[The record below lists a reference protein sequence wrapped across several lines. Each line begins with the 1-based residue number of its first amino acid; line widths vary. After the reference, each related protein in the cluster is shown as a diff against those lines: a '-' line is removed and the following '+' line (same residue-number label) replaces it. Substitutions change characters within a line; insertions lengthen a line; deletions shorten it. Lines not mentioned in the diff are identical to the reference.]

1 MSLSKTS
8 LPRAGSLKELIA
20 RDITGVFMNVNDF
33 CDNLNIQIGRKKFN
47 VIGSLQSNTV
57 TNNSGN
63 SSPLQSD
70 AWTLYI
76 KYPLL
81 DDLDATQPELLSAGQ
96 RIIITNRE
104 QPDVAMSFTIVSVS
118 DEMGLARVNLNCNTG
133 R

>member
-1 MSLSKTS
+1 M
-8 LPRAGSLKELIA
+8 SLKELIA
-20 RDITGVFMNVNDF
+20 RDITGIFMNVNDF

-70 AWTLYI
+70 TWVLYI

-81 DDLDATQPELLSAGQ
+81 DDLTDDSNILSAGQ
-96 RIIITNRE
+96 RIIISNNESSLTGANNIK
-104 QPDVAMSFTIVSVS
+104 DMAFTIVSVS
-118 DEMGLARVNLNCNTG
+118 DEMGLATINLTNNSG

>member
-1 MSLSKTS
+1 M
-8 LPRAGSLKELIA
+8 SLKELIA
-20 RDITGVFMNVNDF
+20 RDITGIFMNANDF

-70 AWTLYI
+70 AWVLYI
-76 KYPLL
+76 KYPLI
-81 DDLDATQPELLSAGQ
+81 DDINTNNILSAGQ
-96 RIIITNRE
+96 RVIISNGENIK
-104 QPDVAMSFTIVSVS
+104 DMAFTIVSVS
-118 DEMGLARVNLNCNTG
+118 DEMGLATIQLSTSTG

>member
-1 MSLSKTS
+1 M
-8 LPRAGSLKELIA
+8 SLKELIA
-20 RDITGVFMNVNDF
+20 RDITGIFMNVSDF

-63 SSPLQSD
+63 NAYPLQSD
-70 AWTLYI
+70 AWVLYI

-81 DDLDATQPELLSAGQ
+81 DDLEADNILSAGQ
-96 RIIITNRE
+96 RIIISSKDSNIK
-104 QPDVAMSFTIVSVS
+104 DMAFTIVSVS
-118 DEMGLARVNLNCNTG
+118 DECGLATINLTNNSG

>member
-1 MSLSKTS
+1 M
-8 LPRAGSLKELIA
+8 SLKELIA

-33 CDNLNIQIGRKKFN
+33 CDNLIIQIGRKKFN

-81 DDLDATQPELLSAGQ
+81 DDLAVTTDEAILSAGQ
-96 RIIITNRE
+96 RIIISNGE
-104 QPDVAMSFTIVSVS
+104 NIKDMAFTIVSVS
-118 DEMGLARVNLNCNTG
+118 DEMGLARVNLNCAAG

>member
-1 MSLSKTS
+1 M
-8 LPRAGSLKELIA
+8 SLKELIA
-20 RDITGVFMNVNDF
+20 RDITGIFMNVNDF

-47 VIGSLQSNTV
+47 IIGSLQSNTV

-76 KYPLL
+76 KYPLI
-81 DDLDATQPELLSAGQ
+81 DDLTEDSNILSTGQ
-96 RIIITNRE
+96 RIIISNGE
-104 QPDVAMSFTIVSVS
+104 NIKDMAFTIVSVS
-118 DEMGLARVNLNCNTG
+118 DEMGLAQVQLSNNSG

>member
-1 MSLSKTS
+1 M
-8 LPRAGSLKELIA
+8 SLKELIA
-20 RDITGVFMNVNDF
+20 RDITGIFMNVNDF

-70 AWTLYI
+70 TWVLYI

-81 DDLDATQPELLSAGQ
+81 DDLDSDNILSAGQ
-96 RIIITNRE
+96 RIIISNNESSLTGASNIK
-104 QPDVAMSFTIVSVS
+104 DMAFTIVSVS
-118 DEMGLARVNLNCNTG
+118 DEMGLATIQLSTSTG

>member
-1 MSLSKTS
+1 M
-8 LPRAGSLKELIA
+8 SLKELIA
-20 RDITGVFMNVNDF
+20 RDITGIFMNVNDF
-33 CDNLNIQIGRKKFN
+33 CDNLSLQIGRKKFN

-81 DDLDATQPELLSAGQ
+81 DDLATTTDEAILSAGQ

-118 DEMGLARVNLNCNTG
+118 DELGLATINLTNNSG

>member
-1 MSLSKTS
+1 M
-8 LPRAGSLKELIA
+8 SLKELIA
-20 RDITGVFMNVNDF
+20 RDITGIFMNVNDF
-33 CDNLNIQIGRKKFN
+33 CDNLSLQIGRKKFN

-76 KYPLL
+76 KYPLI
-81 DDLDATQPELLSAGQ
+81 DDLDAEQPELLSTGQ
-96 RIIITNRE
+96 RIIISSR
-104 QPDVAMSFTIVSVS
+104 DSGLKDASFTIVSVS
-118 DEMGLARVNLNCNTG
+118 DEMGLATIQLSNASG

>member
-1 MSLSKTS
+1 M
-8 LPRAGSLKELIA
+8 SLKELIA
-20 RDITGVFMNVNDF
+20 RDITGIFMNVNDF
-33 CDNLNIQIGRKKFN
+33 CDNLNIQIGRKKYN

-81 DDLDATQPELLSAGQ
+81 DDLEAAQPELLSAGQ

-118 DEMGLARVNLNCNTG
+118 DEMGLATIQLSTSTG

>member
-1 MSLSKTS
+1 M
-8 LPRAGSLKELIA
+8 SLKELIA
-20 RDITGVFMNVNDF
+20 RDITGIFMNVNDF

-63 SSPLQSD
+63 NSSPLQSD

-81 DDLDATQPELLSAGQ
+81 DDITSEDEFILSAGQ
-96 RIIITNRE
+96 RIIISNGE
-104 QPDVAMSFTIVSVS
+104 NIKDMAFTIVSVS
-118 DEMGLARVNLNCNTG
+118 DEMGLATVQLSNSAG
-133 R
+133 S

>member
-1 MSLSKTS
+1 M
-8 LPRAGSLKELIA
+8 SLKELIA
-20 RDITGVFMNVNDF
+20 RDITGIFMNVNDF
-33 CDNLNIQIGRKKFN
+33 CDNLNIQIGRKKYN

-70 AWTLYI
+70 TWVLYI

-81 DDLDATQPELLSAGQ
+81 DDLTEDSNILSAGQ

-118 DEMGLARVNLNCNTG
+118 DEMGLATIQLSTSTG

>member
-1 MSLSKTS
+1 M
-8 LPRAGSLKELIA
+8 SLKELIA
-20 RDITGVFMNVNDF
+20 RDITGIFMNVNDF

-70 AWTLYI
+70 TWVLYI

-81 DDLDATQPELLSAGQ
+81 DDLDAAQPELLSAGQ

>member
-1 MSLSKTS
+1 M
-8 LPRAGSLKELIA
+8 SLKELIA
-20 RDITGVFMNVNDF
+20 RDITGIFMNVNDF

-70 AWTLYI
+70 AWVLYV
-76 KYPLL
+76 KYPLI
-81 DDLDATQPELLSAGQ
+81 DDLDAENILSAGQ
-96 RIIITNRE
+96 RIIISS
-104 QPDVAMSFTIVSVS
+104 PDSNIKDMAFTIVSVS
-118 DEMGLARVNLNCNTG
+118 DEMGLATIQLSTSTG

>member
-1 MSLSKTS
+1 M
-8 LPRAGSLKELIA
+8 SLKELIA
-20 RDITGVFMNVNDF
+20 RDITNIFMNVNDF

-70 AWTLYI
+70 TWTLYI
-76 KYPLL
+76 KYPLI
-81 DDLDATQPELLSAGQ
+81 DDLTEDSNILSTGQ
-96 RIIITNRE
+96 RIIISNNE
-104 QPDVAMSFTIVSVS
+104 NIKDMAFTIVSVS
-118 DEMGLARVNLNCNTG
+118 DEMGLATVQLSNNSG

>member
-1 MSLSKTS
+1 M
-8 LPRAGSLKELIA
+8 SLKELIA
-20 RDITGVFMNVNDF
+20 RDITGIFMNVNDF
-33 CDNLNIQIGRKKFN
+33 CDNLNIQIGRKKYN

-63 SSPLQSD
+63 SNPLQSD
-70 AWTLYI
+70 TWVLYI

-81 DDLDATQPELLSAGQ
+81 DDLDAAQPELLSAGQ

-118 DEMGLARVNLNCNTG
+118 DEMGLATVQLSTSAG

>member
-1 MSLSKTS
+1 M
-8 LPRAGSLKELIA
+8 SLKELIA
-20 RDITGVFMNVNDF
+20 RDVTGIFMNVNDF

-57 TNNSGN
+57 TNNSGK

-81 DDLDATQPELLSAGQ
+81 DDLDTAQPELLSAGQ

-104 QPDVAMSFTIVSVS
+104 QPNVAMSFTIVSVS
-118 DEMGLARVNLNCNTG
+118 DEMGLATVQLSNASG

>member
-1 MSLSKTS
+1 M
-8 LPRAGSLKELIA
+8 SLKELIA
-20 RDITGVFMNVNDF
+20 RDITGVFMNMNDF
-33 CDNLNIQIGRKKFN
+33 CDNLSLQIGRKKFN
-47 VIGSLQSNTV
+47 VIGSMQSNTV

-70 AWTLYI
+70 AWVLYI

-81 DDLDATQPELLSAGQ
+81 DDLDNDNILSAGQ

>member
-1 MSLSKTS
+1 M
-8 LPRAGSLKELIA
+8 SLKELIA
-20 RDITGVFMNVNDF
+20 RDITGIFMNVNDF

-70 AWTLYI
+70 TWVLYI

-81 DDLDATQPELLSAGQ
+81 DDLTDDSSILSAGQ
-96 RIIITNRE
+96 RIIISNNE
-104 QPDVAMSFTIVSVS
+104 NIKDMAFTIVSVS
-118 DEMGLARVNLNCNTG
+118 DEMGLATINLTNNSG

>member
-1 MSLSKTS
+1 M
-8 LPRAGSLKELIA
+8 SLKELIA
-20 RDITGVFMNVNDF
+20 RDITGIFMNVNDF

-63 SSPLQSD
+63 SNPLQSD
-70 AWTLYI
+70 TWVLYI

-81 DDLDATQPELLSAGQ
+81 DDLDAENILSAGQ

-104 QPDVAMSFTIVSVS
+104 RPDVAMAFTIVSVS
-118 DEMGLARVNLNCNTG
+118 DEMGLATVQLSNNSG

>member
-1 MSLSKTS
+1 M
-8 LPRAGSLKELIA
+8 SLKELIA
-20 RDITGVFMNVNDF
+20 RDITNIFMNTNDF

-70 AWTLYI
+70 AWILYI
-76 KYPLL
+76 KYPLI
-81 DDLDATQPELLSAGQ
+81 DDLTSEDSNILSAGQ
-96 RIIITNRE
+96 RIIISSN
-104 QPDVAMSFTIVSVS
+104 DANIKDMAFTIVSVS
-118 DEMGLARVNLNCNTG
+118 DEMGLATINLTNNSG

>member
-1 MSLSKTS
+1 M
-8 LPRAGSLKELIA
+8 SLKELIA
-20 RDITGVFMNVNDF
+20 RDITGIFMNVNDF

-70 AWTLYI
+70 TWVLYI

-81 DDLDATQPELLSAGQ
+81 DDLDSDNILSAGQ
-96 RIIITNRE
+96 RIIITNIE

-118 DEMGLARVNLNCNTG
+118 DEMGLATIQLSNASG

>member
-1 MSLSKTS
+1 M
-8 LPRAGSLKELIA
+8 SLKELIA
-20 RDITGVFMNVNDF
+20 RDITGIFMNVNDF

-70 AWTLYI
+70 AWVLYI

-81 DDLDATQPELLSAGQ
+81 DDLGVDDNILSAGQ
-96 RIIITNRE
+96 RIIISS
-104 QPDVAMSFTIVSVS
+104 PDSNISSLTGANKDMAFTIVSVS
-118 DEMGLARVNLNCNTG
+118 DEMGLATINLTNNSG

>member
-1 MSLSKTS
+1 M
-8 LPRAGSLKELIA
+8 SLKELIA
-20 RDITGVFMNVNDF
+20 RDITSIFMNVNDF

-70 AWTLYI
+70 AWVLYI
-76 KYPLL
+76 KYPLI
-81 DDLDATQPELLSAGQ
+81 DDLDTNNILSAGQ
-96 RIIITNRE
+96 RIIISNNE
-104 QPDVAMSFTIVSVS
+104 NKKDMAFTIVSVS
-118 DEMGLARVNLNCNTG
+118 DEMGLAQIQLSTSTG

>member
-1 MSLSKTS
+1 M
-8 LPRAGSLKELIA
+8 SLKELIA
-20 RDITGVFMNVNDF
+20 RDITGIFMNVNDF

-70 AWTLYI
+70 AWVLYI

-81 DDLDATQPELLSAGQ
+81 NDLTDDSNILSAGQ
-96 RIIITNRE
+96 RIIISNNE
-104 QPDVAMSFTIVSVS
+104 NIKDMAFTIVSVS
-118 DEMGLARVNLNCNTG
+118 DEMGLAMVNLTNNSG

>member
-1 MSLSKTS
+1 M
-8 LPRAGSLKELIA
+8 SLKELIA
-20 RDITGVFMNVNDF
+20 RDITGVFMNVSDF

-70 AWTLYI
+70 TWVLYI

-81 DDLDATQPELLSAGQ
+81 NDLTDDSNILSAGQ
-96 RIIITNRE
+96 RIIISNNE
-104 QPDVAMSFTIVSVS
+104 NIKDMAFTIVSVS
-118 DEMGLARVNLNCNTG
+118 DEMGLAMVNLTNNSG

>member
-1 MSLSKTS
+1 M
-8 LPRAGSLKELIA
+8 SLKELIA
-20 RDITGVFMNVNDF
+20 RDITGIFMNVNDF

-70 AWTLYI
+70 AWVLYI

-81 DDLDATQPELLSAGQ
+81 DDLGVDSNILSAGQ
-96 RIIITNRE
+96 RIIISNN
-104 QPDVAMSFTIVSVS
+104 DNIKDMAFTIVSVS
-118 DEMGLARVNLNCNTG
+118 DEMGLATINLTNNSG

>member
-1 MSLSKTS
+1 M
-8 LPRAGSLKELIA
+8 SLKELIA
-20 RDITGVFMNVNDF
+20 RDITGIFMNTNDF

-70 AWTLYI
+70 TWVLYI

-81 DDLDATQPELLSAGQ
+81 DDLDAAQPELLSAGQ
-96 RIIITNRE
+96 RIIISNN
-104 QPDVAMSFTIVSVS
+104 DNIKDMAFTIVSVS
-118 DEMGLARVNLNCNTG
+118 DEMGLATINLTNTSG

>member
-1 MSLSKTS
+1 M
-8 LPRAGSLKELIA
+8 SLKELIA
-20 RDITGVFMNVNDF
+20 RDITGIFMNVNDF
-33 CDNLNIQIGRKKFN
+33 CDNLNIQIGRKKYN

-70 AWTLYI
+70 TWVLYI

-81 DDLDATQPELLSAGQ
+81 DDLEAAQPELLSAGQ

-118 DEMGLARVNLNCNTG
+118 DEMGLATVQLSNNSG

>member
-1 MSLSKTS
+1 M
-8 LPRAGSLKELIA
+8 SLKELIA
-20 RDITGVFMNVNDF
+20 RDITGIFMNVNDF

-70 AWTLYI
+70 AWVLYI

-81 DDLDATQPELLSAGQ
+81 DDLDNDNILSAGQ
-96 RIIITNRE
+96 RIIISNNE
-104 QPDVAMSFTIVSVS
+104 NIKDMAFTIVSVS
-118 DEMGLARVNLNCNTG
+118 DECGIATVQLSNNSG

>member
-1 MSLSKTS
+1 M
-8 LPRAGSLKELIA
+8 SLKELIA
-20 RDITGVFMNVNDF
+20 RDITGIFMNVNDF

-70 AWTLYI
+70 TWVLYI

-81 DDLDATQPELLSAGQ
+81 DDLDAENILSAGQ

-118 DEMGLARVNLNCNTG
+118 DEMGLATVQLSNNSG

>member
-1 MSLSKTS
+1 M
-8 LPRAGSLKELIA
+8 SLKELIA
-20 RDITGVFMNVNDF
+20 RDITGIFMNVNDF

-70 AWTLYI
+70 TWVLYI
-76 KYPLL
+76 KYPLI
-81 DDLDATQPELLSAGQ
+81 DDLEANNILSAGQ
-96 RIIITNRE
+96 RIIISNN
-104 QPDVAMSFTIVSVS
+104 DNNIKDMAFTIVSVS
-118 DEMGLARVNLNCNTG
+118 DEMGLATVQLSTSTG

>member
-1 MSLSKTS
+1 M
-8 LPRAGSLKELIA
+8 SLKELIA
-20 RDITGVFMNVNDF
+20 RDITGIFMNVNDF

-70 AWTLYI
+70 TWTLYI
-76 KYPLL
+76 EYPLI
-81 DDLDATQPELLSAGQ
+81 DDIDTENILSAGQ
-96 RIIITNRE
+96 RIIISNGE
-104 QPDVAMSFTIVSVS
+104 NSLAGANNIKDMAFTIVSVS
-118 DEMGLARVNLNCNTG
+118 DEMGLATIQLSNNSG

>member
-1 MSLSKTS
+1 M
-8 LPRAGSLKELIA
+8 SLKELIK
-20 RDITGVFMNVNDF
+20 RDITGIFMNVNDF
-33 CDNLNIQIGRKKFN
+33 CDNLNIQIGRKKYN

-63 SSPLQSD
+63 SNPLQSD
-70 AWTLYI
+70 TWVLYI

-81 DDLDATQPELLSAGQ
+81 DDLDAAQPELLSAGQ

-118 DEMGLARVNLNCNTG
+118 DEMGLATVQLSTSAG

>member
-1 MSLSKTS
+1 M
-8 LPRAGSLKELIA
+8 SLKELIK
-20 RDITGVFMNVNDF
+20 RDITGIFMNVNDF

-63 SSPLQSD
+63 ASPLQSD
-70 AWTLYI
+70 AWVLYI

-81 DDLDATQPELLSAGQ
+81 DDLATTTDEAILSAGQ

-104 QPDVAMSFTIVSVS
+104 KPDVAMSFTIVSVS
-118 DEMGLARVNLNCNTG
+118 DECGLATVQLNSATG

>member
-1 MSLSKTS
+1 M
-8 LPRAGSLKELIA
+8 SLKELIA
-20 RDITGVFMNVNDF
+20 RDITGIFMNVNDF
-33 CDNLNIQIGRKKFN
+33 CDNLTLQIGRKKYN

-76 KYPLL
+76 KYPLI
-81 DDLDATQPELLSAGQ
+81 DDLDNDNILSVGQ

-104 QPDVAMSFTIVSVS
+104 KPDVAMSFTIVSVS
-118 DEMGLARVNLNCNTG
+118 DEMGLATIQLSNASG

>member
-1 MSLSKTS
+1 M
-8 LPRAGSLKELIA
+8 SLKELIA
-20 RDITGVFMNVNDF
+20 RDITGIFMNVNDF

-70 AWTLYI
+70 TWVLYI

-81 DDLDATQPELLSAGQ
+81 DDLTEDSNILSAGQ
-96 RIIITNRE
+96 RIIISSPESNIK
-104 QPDVAMSFTIVSVS
+104 DMAFTIVSVS
-118 DEMGLARVNLNCNTG
+118 DEMGLAQVNLNCNSG

>member
-1 MSLSKTS
+1 M
-8 LPRAGSLKELIA
+8 SLKELIA
-20 RDITGVFMNVNDF
+20 RDITGIFMNVNDF

-70 AWTLYI
+70 TWVLYI

-81 DDLDATQPELLSAGQ
+81 DDLTEDSNILSAGQ
-96 RIIITNRE
+96 RIIISSPESNIK
-104 QPDVAMSFTIVSVS
+104 DMAFTIVSVS
-118 DEMGLARVNLNCNTG
+118 DEMGLARVNLNCNAG